1 MSDQKKSLW
10 ERLKDWWV
18 ESRMAQKEFEELTR
32 ERAEIS
38 DKLPRLKAPM
48 EVKVGR
54 FRWWRILGFA
64 VIISFLNWVFWGTL
78 DEINFATGGAGGIA
92 SALDTAL
99 RAIASQ
105 IWNLTCV
112 FPTPS
117 EGSCFELPNIVIL
130 VFVLVLVIGLIGV
143 AVNGLIGALREDD
156 EARRNEQ
163 IALIAGAV
171 QRVLDY
177 RQNREEAMKRNEEF
191 RKQDEERKK
200 RVEGV

>member
-1 MSDQKKSLW
+1 M
-10 ERLKDWWV
+10 
-18 ESRMAQKEFEELTR
+18 
-32 ERAEIS
+32 
-38 DKLPRLKAPM
+38 
-48 EVKVGR
+48 
-54 FRWWRILGFA
+54 
-64 VIISFLNWVFWGTL
+64 
-78 DEINFATGGAGGIA
+78 
-92 SALDTAL
+92 
-99 RAIASQ
+99 
-105 IWNLTCV
+105 
-112 FPTPS
+112 
-117 EGSCFELPNIVIL
+117 IL